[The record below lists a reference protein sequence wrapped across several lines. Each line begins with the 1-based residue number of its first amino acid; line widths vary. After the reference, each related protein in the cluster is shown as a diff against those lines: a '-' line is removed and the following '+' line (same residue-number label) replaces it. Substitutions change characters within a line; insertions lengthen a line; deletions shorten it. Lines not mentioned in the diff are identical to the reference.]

1 MAPRILIADDEQM
14 IRKLFGMI
22 ITSEFPEAL
31 IDQAMD
37 GKEAVEAFAEGCHDL
52 VIMDLQMPDQDGRES
67 FFEILKV
74 CQKNQWAIPPIIF
87 CTGFTPS
94 ESLAEIIKDSSIH
107 CLLRKPVKAESLLE
121 AVRIRLQK

>member
-1 MAPRILIADDEQM
+1 M

-52 VIMDLQMPDQDGRES
+52 VIMDLQMPGQDGRES
-67 FFEILKV
+67 FFEIVKV
-74 CQKNQWAIPPIIF
+74 CQKNQWVIPPIIF

-121 AVRIRLQK
+121 AVRVRLK